1 VVGGS
6 YPVFR
11 GFVSRANPALVT
23 LCKLQSQSMQLKIE
37 KLVYGGDGLARLP
50 ADESGPGKTV
60 FVPFS
65 IDGERIDAD
74 IIEQKRGFARA
85 IPKRILDLS
94 PDRVEPRC
102 PYFSQCGGCHYQHVR
117 YTRQI
122 EAKSAILL
130 ETLKRTAKIE
140 LPCKLEIHRSP
151 EWNYRN
157 RTRLKVQTAP
167 EFALGY
173 YKFRSHELL
182 PIEQCPISSPL
193 INRAITEIWA
203 AGRAGNI
210 PTNIREIELFADHA
224 DSQLLLELYCPPGAA
239 RASSQQTA
247 EKVVHIFPQITGVSL
262 FEQPHANHIAE
273 PIRVA
278 AFGETALV
286 YETKL
291 ARYRVSAGAF
301 FQVNRFLID
310 ELVGIVT
317 DGASGKLALDLYAG
331 VGLFSS
337 VLAKSFAQVIAVEAS
352 QTSHADLRHNAPQEV
367 KAVLATTE
375 QYLGQ
380 VSGIRPDLVVVDP
393 PRGGLGENV
402 VRGLAKLDAPKIT
415 YVSCDPST
423 LARDLRMLIGL
434 GYRVMGAHLID
445 LFPQTYHIESVFHLA
460 R

>member
-1 VVGGS
+1 M
-6 YPVFR
+6 
-11 GFVSRANPALVT
+11 
-23 LCKLQSQSMQLKIE
+23 KLMIE

-65 IDGERIDAD
+65 IDGEQVEAEIV
-74 IIEQKRGFARA
+74 EQKTGFGRARLA
-85 IPKRILDLS
+85 RVLNAS
-94 PDRVEPRC
+94 SDRVEPGC
-102 PYFSQCGGCHYQHVR
+102 PYFSRCGGCQYQHVR
-117 YTRQI
+117 YAHQI

-140 LPCKLEIHRSP
+140 LPCKLEIHPSP

-157 RTRLKVQTAP
+157 RTRLKLQAAP

-173 YKFRSHELL
+173 FKFRSHELL

-193 INRAITEIWA
+193 INRAIAEIWA
-203 AGRAGNI
+203 AGRAGNV
-210 PTNIREIELFADHA
+210 PTEIREIELFADHA
-224 DSQLLLELYCPPGAA
+224 DNRLLVEVYCGPGAA
-239 RASSQQTA
+239 RANGQQIA
-247 EKVVHIFPQITGVSL
+247 EKLAHILPQIAGVSV
-262 FEQPHANHIAE
+262 FEAVSTNQIVE
-273 PIRVA
+273 PKRLVS
-278 AFGETALV
+278 FGETALE

-331 VGLFSS
+331 VGLFST
-337 VLAKSFAQVIAVEAS
+337 VLAKSFAQIIAVEAS
-352 QTSHADLRHNAPQEV
+352 QTSHADLRHNAPSEV
-367 KAVLATTE
+367 KAVLATSE

-380 VSGIRPDLVVVDP
+380 VSGLCPDLVVVDP
-393 PRGGLGENV
+393 PRGGLGEGV
-402 VRGLAKLDAPKIT
+402 VRRLAKLDAPHIT

-434 GYRVMGAHLID
+434 GYQVVGAHLID

>member
-1 VVGGS
+1 
-6 YPVFR
+6 
-11 GFVSRANPALVT
+11 
-23 LCKLQSQSMQLKIE
+23 MQLTIE
-37 KLVYGGDGLARLP
+37 KLIYGGDGLSRLP

-65 IDGERIDAD
+65 IGGEQVEGEIV
-74 IIEQKRGFARA
+74 EQKPGFARA
-85 IPKRILDLS
+85 RLKRILDPS
-94 PDRVEPRC
+94 PDRVEPVC
-102 PYFSQCGGCHYQHVR
+102 PYFSRCGGCHYQHVR

-140 LPCKLEIHRSP
+140 LPCKLEIHPSP

-193 INRAITEIWA
+193 INRAIAEIWA
-203 AGRAGNI
+203 AGRAGNV
-210 PTNIREIELFADHA
+210 PTEIREIELFADHA
-224 DSQLLLELYCPPGAA
+224 DSRLLVEVYCQPGAA
-239 RASSQQTA
+239 RASGQQTA
-247 EKVVHIFPQITGVSL
+247 EKLAHIIPQVTGVSV
-262 FEQPHANHIAE
+262 FEQLPTNQIVE
-273 PIRVA
+273 PKCLGS
-278 AFGETALV
+278 FGETALV

-291 ARYRVSAGAF
+291 TPYRVSAGSF
-301 FQVNRFLID
+301 FQVNRFLIV

-331 VGLFSS
+331 VGLFST

-352 QTSHADLRHNAPQEV
+352 QTAHADLRHNAPQEV
-367 KAVLATTE
+367 KAVLAATE

-380 VSGIRPDLVVVDP
+380 VSVLRPDLVVADP

-402 VRGLAKLDAPKIT
+402 VRGLAKLDAPRVT

>member
-1 VVGGS
+1 
-6 YPVFR
+6 
-11 GFVSRANPALVT
+11 
-23 LCKLQSQSMQLKIE
+23 MHLKIE

-50 ADESGPGKTV
+50 GDERGPGKTV

-65 IDGERIDAD
+65 IDGEQVEAEL
-74 IIEQKRGFARA
+74 IEQKPGFARA
-85 IPKRILDLS
+85 RLQRILEPS
-94 PDRVEPRC
+94 SDRIEPGC
-102 PYFSQCGGCHYQHVR
+102 PYFLRCGGCHYQHAN
-117 YTRQI
+117 YARQLKI
-122 EAKSAILL
+122 KSAILV

-140 LPCKLEIHRSP
+140 LPCKLNIHPSP

-157 RTRLKVQTAP
+157 RTRLKVQAAP

-182 PIEQCPISSPL
+182 PIEHCPISSPL

-203 AGRAGNI
+203 AGRTGNV
-210 PTNIREIELFADHA
+210 PSEVREIELFADHSDA
-224 DSQLLLELYCPPGAA
+224 RLLTEIYCEPDRA
-239 RASSQQTA
+239 RASGQKIA
-247 EKVVHIFPQITGVSL
+247 EKLAHIPSKVVGVAV
-262 FEQPHANHIAE
+262 FEQPPANQLVE
-273 PIRVA
+273 PKRLA
-278 AFGETALV
+278 SFGETALV

-331 VGLFSS
+331 VGLFST

-380 VSGIRPDLVVVDP
+380 ISGIRPDLVVADP

-402 VRGLAKLDAPKIT
+402 VRGLAKLDAPRVT

-423 LARDLRMLIGL
+423 LARDLRVLIGL
-434 GYRVMGAHLID
+434 GYRVLGAHLID
-445 LFPQTYHIESVFHLA
+445 LFPQTYHLESAFHLA